1 MIKSLIRM
9 FVGLALFFVILIT
22 GGFIGKIAAQT
33 VIAQD
38 CERGRA
44 VTFDAWIYHQPVTL
58 RCELA
63 GKMTLAEH
71 Y

>member
-1 MIKSLIRM
+1 MIKSPIGI
-9 FVGLALFFVILIT
+9 FVGLVLSFLMLVA

-38 CERGRA
+38 CELGKA
-44 VTFDAWIYHQPVTL
+44 VTFDAWIYEKPVTL

-63 GKMTLAEH
+63 GKITLAEH